1 MMLYVSLEQEKA
13 VRNLFTSKGWGYRK
27 PGKGYCKEN
36 KMQGCHS
43 QGKMSGKRIFF
54 QVGKVREFC
63 GWTGKFRKDLKSQ
76 GKVREFENNGYD
88 RQSSENLYILSKR
101 GKGVLLMR

>member
-36 KMQGCHS
+36 RMQGCHG

-54 QVGKVREFC
+54 QVRE
-63 GWTGKFRKDLKSQ
+63 KSGNFVDGQ
-76 GKVREFENNGYD
+76 R
-88 RQSSENLYILSKR
+88 NLER
-101 GKGVLLMR
+101 T